1 MQMNDIIDGLNSCDC
16 SAGTQAANFNNV
28 PGYGYSGCGFSW
40 WIWILLILFYS
51 NQGYGNARVANNCCC
66 NDNKND
72 CCCCCGNA
80 GYSNAGNYSGFGGYL
95 FLLVIL
101 FLCNG
106 CNGYGN
112 NFYSGYNQGFD
123 ALSGCC

>member
-16 SAGTQAANFNNV
+16 PTGLQAANFNNGQ
-28 PGYGYSGCGFSW
+28 GYGFNNCGFNW

-51 NQGYGNARVANNCCC
+51 NQGYGNAGVANYN
-66 NDNKND
+66 NNNNN
-72 CCCCCGNA
+72 CCCCGNA
-80 GYSNAGNYSGFGGYL
+80 GYNNAGNFSGYL

-101 FLCNG
+101 FLCSA
-106 CNGYGN
+106 CNNNYGFGN
-112 NFYSGYNQGFD
+112 NFGTGYNQGYD